1 MMRVTFGVS
10 SSSFAASMSV
20 KQTAIDHTEYPL
32 GASAVHESF
41 YVVDG
46 LVGAN
51 SLEEAV
57 RLQEQLQELF
67 ARGGF
72 LLRK

>member
-1 MMRVTFGVS
+1 
-10 SSSFAASMSV
+10 MSV
-20 KQTAIDHTEYPL
+20 KQNAIDHAQEYPL

-41 YVVDG
+41 YVDDG

-57 RLQEQLQELF
+57 RLQEQL
-67 ARGGF
+67 
-72 LLRK
+72 